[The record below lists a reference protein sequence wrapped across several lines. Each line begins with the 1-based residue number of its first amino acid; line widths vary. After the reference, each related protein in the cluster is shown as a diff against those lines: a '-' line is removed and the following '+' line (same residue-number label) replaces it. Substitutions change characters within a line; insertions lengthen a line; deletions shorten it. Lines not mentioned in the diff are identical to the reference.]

1 MIRVEKI
8 LLEIGS
14 EESAAAVRRYVA
26 QMGDVKEVSWP
37 APLPGETIPAKEDW
51 RAIMKEPTAGFD
63 SQELIHT
70 SQLNNQLDRLPQPET
85 SGSSFSG

>member
-1 MIRVEKI
+1 VEKI

-37 APLPGETIPAKEDW
+37 ANLPGAPIPAKEDW
-51 RAIMKEPTAGFD
+51 RAIMKESTAGFD
-63 SQELIHT
+63 SQELIQT
-70 SQLNNQLDRLPQPET
+70 SHFNNQRDRVQQPET
-85 SGSSFSG
+85 SGSGFSG

>member
-1 MIRVEKI
+1 VEKI

-37 APLPGETIPAKEDW
+37 ANLPGAPMSVEEWTARIQAATKEYDNGH
-51 RAIMKEPTAGFD
+51 AIDLA
-63 SQELIHT
+63 ELK
-70 SQLNNQLDRLPQPET
+70 NQISKHKVLL
-85 SGSSFSG
+85 SNGL